1 MAAYLRGE
9 VEVETYEVSDDVLT
23 PQRVKAIRR
32 KVAAS
37 TKEFERR
44 FRISARTMEA
54 YEQGRR
60 RPDAAMQTLL
70 RVIER
75 EPEAVRGLDSAA
87 TITYIFLDDH
97 CRTRPFRNP
106 RPPLPGPAHA
116 RLRPAARHARV
127 AAAA

>member
-1 MAAYLRGE
+1 MTDTTPEGSRVGADLVEAFEEMAAYLRGE
-9 VEVETYEVSDDVLT
+9 VEAESYEVHNDVLT
-23 PQRVKAIRR
+23 PERVQAIRR

-37 TKEFERR
+37 TREFERQ

-75 EPEAVRGLDSAA
+75 EPDAVRRAL
-87 TITYIFLDDH
+87 
-97 CRTRPFRNP
+97 
-106 RPPLPGPAHA
+106 
-116 RLRPAARHARV
+116 
-127 AAAA
+127 AAA

>member
-1 MAAYLRGE
+1 MNRQGLRVGDDLVEAFQEMAAYLRGE
-9 VEVETYEVSDDVLT
+9 VEAESYEVADPDLLT
-23 PQRVKAIRR
+23 PARVQAIRR

-37 TKEFERR
+37 TKEFERQ

-75 EPEAVRGLDSAA
+75 EPEAVRRALA
-87 TITYIFLDDH
+87 
-97 CRTRPFRNP
+97 
-106 RPPLPGPAHA
+106 
-116 RLRPAARHARV
+116 PAA
-127 AAAA
+127 

>member
-1 MAAYLRGE
+1 MTSKTNRTRLGRELEEAFTEMAAYLRGE
-9 VEVETYEVSDDVLT
+9 VEVGSYEVPDDVLT
-23 PQRVKAIRR
+23 PERVQAIRR

-70 RVIER
+70 RVIDR
-75 EPEAVRGLDSAA
+75 EPEAVRRALAS
-87 TITYIFLDDH
+87 
-97 CRTRPFRNP
+97 
-106 RPPLPGPAHA
+106 
-116 RLRPAARHARV
+116 
-127 AAAA
+127 